1 MAISM
6 GEYVCV
12 SVQAP
17 PTGHSARGGAQKGVA
32 WRDRQPD
39 CLRPKPAGDTDNVP
53 PAHGVVGLQ
62 CARALR
68 RQPGTG
74 IYAAFGGRCGGAVTA
89 DRDVTTRPGTAARAF
104 TASTLA
110 WLSTS
115 SWSGKSPLSSISAW
129 SLASGNVSGAPCC
142 ECALS
147 SVVSA
152 HCGAEEGTFKPDAL
166 IPTHKRKWKIRTAV
180 RRRSMVWAL

>member
-1 MAISM
+1 M
-6 GEYVCV
+6 CV
-12 SVQAP
+12 LRYRHRPPVTVQVAGP
-17 PTGHSARGGAQKGVA
+17 RRGWHGVAGSQTAYGQSPLGTQTMCRQRMARGGAAVRA
-32 WRDRQPD
+32 
-39 CLRPKPAGDTDNVP
+39 
-53 PAHGVVGLQ
+53 
-62 CARALR
+62 CATQTAQR
-68 RQPGTG
+68 GG
-74 IYAAFGGRCGGAVTA
+74 YAAFGGRCGGAVTA
-89 DRDVTTRPGTAARAF
+89 ERDVTTRPGTAARAS

-110 WLSTS
+110 WASTS

-129 SLASGNVSGAPCC
+129 SLASGNVSGVPCC

-180 RRRSMVWAL
+180 RRRSMVRAL

>member
-1 MAISM
+1 MCFGTGITHRSQCRWRGPEGGGMAW
-6 GEYVCV
+6 
-12 SVQAP
+12 QAARLP
-17 PTGHSARGGAQKGVA
+17 MAKARWGHRQCAASA
-32 WRDRQPD
+32 WR
-39 CLRPKPAGDTDNVP
+39 
-53 PAHGVVGLQ
+53 VVGLQ

-89 DRDVTTRPGTAARAF
+89 DSEVTTRPGTAARAF

-129 SLASGNVSGAPCC
+129 SLASGNVSGVPGW
-142 ECALS
+142 ECVLS